1 MRGEVLAFQLPP
13 GKAAL
18 SRSYLEMAN
27 EPLLARAWALQE
39 RAMAPRHLHY
49 CSDQICFECNTVF
62 LSEGGFREQGRYNS
76 LYPGS
81 NPAIYPSCENRGTLR
96 STHSSITY

>member
-39 RAMAPRHLHY
+39 RAMAPQHLHY
-49 CSDQICFECNTVF
+49 CSDQIYFERNTGATTVF
-62 LSEGGFREQGRYNS
+62 ILAPTS
-76 LYPGS
+76 
-81 NPAIYPSCENRGTLR
+81 AIYPSCENRGTLR

>member
-1 MRGEVLAFQLPP
+1 MRGEVLVFQLPP

-39 RAMAPRHLHY
+39 RAAAPTLLFRPDLLRVQY
-49 CSDQICFECNTVF
+49 GISERRR
-62 LSEGGFREQGRYNS
+62 LSRTRALQ
-76 LYPGS
+76 
-81 NPAIYPSCENRGTLR
+81 
-96 STHSSITY
+96 

>member
-39 RAMAPRHLHY
+39 RAMAPQHLHY
-49 CSDQICFECNTVF
+49 CSDQIYFERNTVF
-62 LSEGGFREQGRYNS
+62 LSEGGFRKQVFV
-76 LYPGS
+76 LAPT
-81 NPAIYPSCENRGTLR
+81 PAIYPSCENRGTLR

>member
-18 SRSYLEMAN
+18 SSSYLEMAN

-39 RAMAPRHLHY
+39 RAMAPQHLHY
-49 CSDQICFECNTVF
+49 CSDQIYFERNTVF
-62 LSEGGFREQGRYNS
+62 LSEGGFRKQGRYNS
-76 LYPGS
+76 LCPG
-81 NPAIYPSCENRGTLR
+81 PDPSYIPILRESRHSEEHTL
-96 STHSSITY
+96 